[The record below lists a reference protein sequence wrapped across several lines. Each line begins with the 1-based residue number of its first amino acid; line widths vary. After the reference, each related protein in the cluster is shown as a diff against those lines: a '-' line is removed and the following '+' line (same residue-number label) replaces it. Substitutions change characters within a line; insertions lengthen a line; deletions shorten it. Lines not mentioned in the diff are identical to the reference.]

1 METFIAYIDNK
12 EHAYQQLL
20 PMLGNQTPAQWI
32 FVGCPPVHTRHTT
45 RWVNKVALKKW
56 RSTWTVQT
64 LQELVEL
71 CERKGLPSSTRI
83 ANQPLLRVTRQLTGE
98 YPHAIVVDARSP
110 KVGVKLE
117 AITDT

>member
-1 METFIAYIDNK
+1 METFIAYVDNK
-12 EHAYQQLL
+12 EHARQQLL
-20 PMLGNQTPAQWI
+20 PMLGNQIPAQWI

-83 ANQPLLRVTRQLTGE
+83 ANQPLLQVTRQLTGE
-98 YPHAIVVDARSP
+98 YPHAIVVDARAP

-117 AITDT
+117 AISDT